1 MDNRF
6 EWSLWKIR
14 KIRSFVSDSESDDSV
29 ASEQEGLGD
38 NKVLE
43 ENKSLDKDILRV
55 KPVYTLI

>member
-14 KIRSFVSDSESDDSV
+14 KIQSFVSDSESDDSV

-43 ENKSLDKDILRV
+43 ENKSSDKDILRV
-55 KPVYTLI
+55 KPVN

>member
-14 KIRSFVSDSESDDSV
+14 KIQSFVSDSESDDSV

-43 ENKSLDKDILRV
+43 RDKSSDKDILRV
-55 KPVYTLI
+55 KPVN